1 MARIQDV
8 LTESEQLLIVEA
20 LHRLRETKQE
30 ALKTV
35 RGEGVKPGGRHFEE
49 RDFGIPQIDRL
60 LAKLDD

>member
-20 LHRLRETKQE
+20 LHRLRVTKQE

-35 RGEGVKPGGRHFEE
+35 RAEGVKPGGRHFEE

>member
-20 LHRLRETKQE
+20 LHRLREQKQE

-35 RGEGVKPGGRHFEE
+35 RAGSVRPGGRQFEE

-60 LAKLDD
+60 LAKLDE